1 VKVKDEGLNPAK
13 GPREQ
18 SILKALIWVLPFAG
32 LLLSLSLIPYQVDDA
47 YISYRYAQN
56 FAAGEGLVYN
66 PGEAASEGFTSPLWF
81 LLLSLGA
88 GFMRM
93 ELLPF
98 FSTILGL
105 LAYLGLLLVFARSS
119 RAEPQVMRLLGILVL
134 ALWPGLVFYA
144 STGMETL
151 LFVLCVLVFQCAAL
165 ELVPRKLGLAAAF
178 LSIWIRP
185 EGGWLIAALLLS
197 FLPFGELRRQLLS
210 KRIVWQVTALIAGG
224 ALLTGLRWLLFAD
237 ILPNT
242 FYAKLPD
249 YAEGLNYLKSFI
261 LSWPGMLLT
270 ALALL
275 GALLGELRHRSFFL
289 AGLAWLAAP
298 VLEGGDW
305 MPHYRFLLPA
315 VVFLVLAALG
325 AAHAPQKSLRWG
337 AGVLALILAGLL
349 GWQDLAIVRH
359 AQDSYDKVVIRE
371 MAIAK
376 WARENGVVS
385 LASVD
390 IGVLGYYSGAK
401 IIDVVGLINRRI
413 ARSTGGHLAKQ
424 FNLDYV
430 FAAGKPECLILRS
443 TIRPVIENGRL
454 TRCRAGSEIERRL
467 FFDPRLLT
475 DYRLVM
481 SLEVEKEPRQSK
493 LLFLRKDQPSARKL
507 TAVARIVF

>member
-1 VKVKDEGLNPAK
+1 MKDEGLNPAR
-13 GPREQ
+13 GSQQR
-18 SILKALIWVLPFAG
+18 SLLNTLIWVLPCVG

-56 FAAGEGLVYN
+56 FASGEGLVYN
-66 PGEAASEGFTSPLWF
+66 PGEAVSEGFTSPLWF

-88 GFMRM
+88 GLLRM
-93 ELLPF
+93 QFLPF
-98 FSTILGL
+98 FSTALGL
-105 LAYLGLLLVFARSS
+105 LAYLGLLLVFARAS
-119 RAEPQVMRLLGILVL
+119 RAEPQVGRLLGILAL

-151 LFVLCVLVFQCAAL
+151 LFALAVLIFQCAAL
-165 ELVPRKLGLAAAF
+165 ELLPRKLGLAAAF

-185 EGGWLIAALLLS
+185 EGGWLVAALLLS
-197 FLPFGELRRQLLS
+197 FLPFGELRRQLFS
-210 KRIVWQVTALIAGG
+210 KRIVWHVTALIAGG

-249 YAEGLNYLKSFI
+249 YAQGLSYLKGFV
-261 LSWPGMLLT
+261 LSWPGGLLT
-270 ALALL
+270 ALALS

-289 AGLAWLAAP
+289 AGLAWMAAP

-325 AAHAPQKSLRWG
+325 TAHAPQKSLRRG
-337 AGVLALILAGLL
+337 AIVLVLILAGLL
-349 GWQDLAIVRH
+349 GWQDRAIVRH
-359 AQDSYDKVVIRE
+359 AQYSYDKLVRRE

-376 WARENGVVS
+376 WVRENGVAS
-385 LASVD
+385 LVSVD

-401 IIDVVGLINRRI
+401 IIDVVGLTDRRI
-413 ARSTGGHLAKQ
+413 ARSAGGHLAKQ

-430 FAAGKPECLILRS
+430 FAAGKPDCLILRS
-443 TIRPVIENGRL
+443 SIRPVIESGQL
-454 TRCRAGSEIERRL
+454 TRCRPGSEIERRL
-467 FFDPRLLT
+467 FFDRRLLT
-475 DYRLVM
+475 DYRLVL
-481 SLEVEKEPRQSK
+481 SLEVGDDPRQSK
-493 LLFLRKDQPSARKL
+493 LLFLRKDRPLARKP